1 MSTVRDEKLLKKI
14 GLKVR
19 TLRID
24 KNWSQQ
30 QLANN
35 AEIELSQISRIE
47 LGKSD
52 ASISTLSAIAKA
64 LKIKLADLFDL

>member
-1 MSTVRDEKLLKKI
+1 MSNVRDEKLLKKL
-14 GLKVR
+14 GLRIR

-24 KNWSQQ
+24 KDLSQQ

-64 LKIKLADLFDL
+64 LKLKLVDLFDF